1 MSPAGT
7 ADKDSLSSRIR
18 HSHSLPVSARHNCFV
33 MAPPSTQQQQQLPSR
48 PARLSSSKPA
58 FALPSSSGSSQA
70 SPSPTTIPPTS
81 SYSKNNNP
89 IIDSSDDETDSDD
102 DDAPLPFPAALAR
115 SDFLAPDFD
124 PVSYLSSLVAANR
137 HQTLEDLRGDLRDR
151 SAAISTELLELVNA
165 NYTAFL
171 SLGSELKGGE
181 ERVEDV
187 RVSLLGFRRAVEE
200 IKSRVKERGGEVG
213 RLNGELLD
221 VRRHIETGR
230 MMVELDERV
239 AEVESRLA
247 LGSDPAR
254 DGHSS
259 DDEEDDDTEE
269 DEDEETD
276 EDIDGNDASARRT
289 TRPGSTS
296 RTHST
301 ASPAKLGHL
310 ARAYVAVEDLAEELG
325 RDTPFVRKMDERLMR
340 CRNTILLD
348 LNTALKETKR
358 AMKESSKGSLGDT
371 ASAAAKRKKG
381 AAAARILR
389 LMDIYAILDAQ
400 SEAVKTLKSA

>member
-1 MSPAGT
+1 MTP
-7 ADKDSLSSRIR
+7 SS
-18 HSHSLPVSARHNCFV
+18 
-33 MAPPSTQQQQQLPSR
+33 TQQQQLPSR

-89 IIDSSDDETDSDD
+89 ITDSSDEETDSDD

-124 PVSYLSSLVAANR
+124 PASYLSSLVAANR

-254 DGHSS
+254 ESHSS
-259 DDEEDDDTEE
+259 GDEEDDDTEEE

-276 EDIDGNDASARRT
+276 EDVDGNNASVRRI

-310 ARAYVAVEDLAEELG
+310 ARAYVAIEDLAEELG

-358 AMKESSKGSLGDT
+358 SMKESSKSSLGET
-371 ASAAAKRKKG
+371 ASAAAKRKKS

-400 SEAVKTLKSA
+400 GEAVKTLKSA

>member
-1 MSPAGT
+1 
-7 ADKDSLSSRIR
+7 
-18 HSHSLPVSARHNCFV
+18 
-33 MAPPSTQQQQQLPSR
+33 MAPPSTQQQQLPSR
-48 PARLSSSKPA
+48 PARLSSSTSA

-70 SPSPTTIPPTS
+70 SPSPTTVPPTS
-81 SYSKNNNP
+81 SYGKNSNP
-89 IIDSSDDETDSDD
+89 IIDSSDETDSD

-115 SDFLAPDFD
+115 SDFLASDFD
-124 PVSYLSSLVAANR
+124 PAAYLSSLVATNR
-137 HQTLEDLRGDLRDR
+137 HQTLEYLRGELRDR
-151 SAAISTELLELVNA
+151 SSAISMELLELVNS

-200 IKSRVKERGGEVG
+200 IKGRVKERGDEVG

-221 VRRHIETGR
+221 VRRDIETGR

-247 LGSDPAR
+247 LGSGPAR
-254 DGHSS
+254 QSHS
-259 DDEEDDDTEE
+259 DEEEDETED
-269 DEDEETD
+269 DEDEETED
-276 EDIDGNDASARRT
+276 EDDGDALARRT

-310 ARAYVAVEDLAEELG
+310 ARAYVAIEDLAEELG

-358 AMKESSKGSLGDT
+358 AMKEDLKGSLGDT
-371 ASAAAKRKKG
+371 NSTAAKRKKS

-389 LMDIYAILDAQ
+389 LMDIYTILDAQ